1 MEILTTDN
9 LISLLTL
16 TLLEIV
22 LGIDNIIFI
31 SILVGKLPA
40 AEQDKARKTGLALA
54 LIMRIILLM
63 FVSWIA
69 GLVEPLF
76 TIFGFGL
83 SGRDLIML
91 SGGLFLLAKS
101 TIELHN
107 KLEGEDEDAQENAG
121 KSFASVIF
129 QIILLDLVFSLD
141 SVITAVGLVDHLW
154 IMITAVIISIGV
166 MLVFAKS
173 IGDFIETHPTVK
185 VLALSFLL
193 MVGLVLF
200 AEGLHFH
207 VPKGYVY
214 TAMAF
219 SMLVEFL
226 NIKFRKKKKE
236 ALKLRKNTVGVYDAD
251 PTDG

>member
-1 MEILTTDN
+1 MEFITADN

-31 SILVGKLPA
+31 SIIVARLPVDQ
-40 AEQDKARKTGLALA
+40 QDKARKLGLTLALV
-54 LIMRIILLM
+54 MRVILLM

-69 GLVEPLF
+69 QLTNPLIN
-76 TIFGFGL
+76 IFGFEL

-91 SGGLFLLAKS
+91 AGGLFLLAKS
-101 TIELHN
+101 TMEIHN
-107 KLEGEDEDAQENAG
+107 KLEGEEHGPDG
-121 KSFASVIF
+121 KGKATFSNIIF

-141 SVITAVGLVDHLW
+141 SVITAVGLVKELW
-154 IMITAVIISIGV
+154 VMITAVMISIGV
-166 MLVFAKS
+166 MLIFAKA
-173 IGDFIETHPTVK
+173 IGEFIDRHPTVK
-185 VLALSFLL
+185 MLALSFLL
-193 MVGLVLF
+193 MVGMVLF

-207 VPKGYVY
+207 VEKGYVY

-226 NIKFRKKKKE
+226 NIRLRKKSKPPVN
-236 ALKLRKNTVGVYDAD
+236 LRRDTVGVYEAKEK
-251 PTDG
+251 

>member
-1 MEILTTDN
+1 MEFLTTDN

-40 AEQDKARKTGLALA
+40 ATQDKARKVGLALA

-76 TIFGFGL
+76 TIFGLGI
-83 SGRDLIML
+83 SGRDIIML

-141 SVITAVGLVDHLW
+141 SVITAVGLVDQLW
-154 IMITAVIISIGV
+154 VMITAVIISIGV

-173 IGDFIETHPTVK
+173 IGNFIETHPTVK

-226 NIKFRKKKKE
+226 NIKLRKKKKN
-236 ALKLRKNTVGVYDAD
+236 AVKLRSTTVGVYDAD

>member
-1 MEILTTDN
+1 MEFLTTDN

-22 LGIDNIIFI
+22 LGIDNIVFI
-31 SILVGKLPA
+31 SILAGRLPA
-40 AEQDKARKTGLALA
+40 DQQDKARKLGLTLALV
-54 LIMRIILLM
+54 MRILLLM
-63 FVSWIA
+63 LISWIA
-69 GLVEPLF
+69 KLTTDLF
-76 TIFGFGL
+76 VIFGNGI
-83 SGRDLIML
+83 SGRDLIL
-91 SGGLFLLAKS
+91 LAGGLFLLAKS

-107 KLEGEDEDAQENAG
+107 KLEGDDEDAHENAA
-121 KSFASVIF
+121 KSFTSVII

-154 IMITAVIISIGV
+154 IMITAVIISIGI
-166 MLVFAKS
+166 MLIFAKS
-173 IGDFIETHPTVK
+173 IGDFIEVHPTVK

-207 VPKGYVY
+207 VPKRYVY

-226 NIKFRKKKKE
+226 NIKLRKRKKD
-236 ALKLRKNTVGVYDAD
+236 ALKLRKTTVGVYDAD